1 MNRSP
6 FRLLV
11 LAVTAAVAALVLAVP
26 AQAAAPYCG
35 ITWGSL
41 AKQGPA
47 GTGAAAGQTLTGVR
61 AGRHECYDRL
71 VLDIHGTAPRSWRVE
86 YVRALTE
93 DPSGRPVPLDG
104 AADLQI
110 VVGASDHDTSGRP
123 TYRPAD
129 PRHLVGVTRFSAFRQ
144 VAAAGSFEGLTT
156 VGLGV
161 RARLPFRVFTL
172 DSGGGGSRVVV
183 DVAHRW

>member
-11 LAVTAAVAALVLAVP
+11 LAVTAALAALVVAAP

-41 AKQGPA
+41 AKQGPT
-47 GTGAAAGQTLTGVR
+47 GTAPAAGQTLSGVR
-61 AGRHECYDRL
+61 AGRHECYDRV
-71 VLDIHGTAPRSWRVE
+71 VLDVNGAAPRSWRVE
-86 YVRALTE
+86 YVGAVTE
-93 DPSGRPVPLDG
+93 DPSGRPVSLG
-104 AADLQI
+104 GGADLQI
-110 VVGASDHDTSGRP
+110 VVGASDRDASGQL
-123 TYRPAD
+123 TYHPSD
-129 PRHLVGVTRFSAFRQ
+129 PRHLVDVTGFNTVQQ
-144 VAAAGSFEGLTT
+144 VASAGSFEGLTT

-172 DSGGGGSRVVV
+172 SSGGGGSRFVV

>member
-11 LAVTAAVAALVLAVP
+11 LAVTAALAALVVAAP
-26 AQAAAPYCG
+26 AQAATPYCG

-47 GTGAAAGQTLTGVR
+47 GTNPAAGQTLTGAR
-61 AGRHECYDRL
+61 AGRHSCYDRV
-71 VLDIHGTAPRSWRVE
+71 VLDIHGTPPRSWRVE
-86 YVRALTE
+86 YVGAVTE
-93 DPSGRPVPLDG
+93 DPSGRPVPLAG
-104 AADLQI
+104 SADLQI
-110 VVGASDHDTSGRP
+110 VVGAADHDTTGHLTFHP
-123 TYRPAD
+123 TD
-129 PRHLVGVTRFSAFRQ
+129 PRHLVNVTGFTTFRQ
-144 VAAAGSFEGLTT
+144 IASAGSFEGLTT

-172 DSGGGGSRVVV
+172 SSGGGNSRVVV